1 MSKIMNYADILQQQK
16 TFFFFNSH
24 ATKDLD
30 FRKAQLQKLKK
41 VVKKAMK
48 NYCMM
53 PFIKISGSLNL
64 KLWTEISFIYK
75 DIDYYLKFK
84 IFCQTQKCSHQYCE
98 PNGKQ

>member
-16 TFFFFNSH
+16 TFFNSH

-41 VVKKAMK
+41 VVKAMK

-53 PFIKISGSLNL
+53 PFIKIS
-64 KLWTEISFIYK
+64 EV
-75 DIDYYLKFK
+75 
-84 IFCQTQKCSHQYCE
+84 
-98 PNGKQ
+98 